1 MRPSVDVDVPSGGG
15 VQVTSGIESFLQKN
29 YPDAYVKERDYDDG
43 RIEVEIIHDGR
54 EKDVIFNFN
63 EEWLRTTYDV
73 YPNELPDAVKTAL
86 KAEFGEDA
94 YWGND
99 DCECVENP
107 EGTFYEV
114 EVETRGD
121 DWDVYISAAGKI
133 IWK

>member
-1 MRPSVDVDVPSGGG
+1 M
-15 VQVTSGIESFLQKN
+15 
-29 YPDAYVKERDYDDG
+29 
-43 RIEVEIIHDGR
+43 EIIHDGR

-99 DCECVENP
+99 DCECVETP

-133 IWK
+133 IWMED